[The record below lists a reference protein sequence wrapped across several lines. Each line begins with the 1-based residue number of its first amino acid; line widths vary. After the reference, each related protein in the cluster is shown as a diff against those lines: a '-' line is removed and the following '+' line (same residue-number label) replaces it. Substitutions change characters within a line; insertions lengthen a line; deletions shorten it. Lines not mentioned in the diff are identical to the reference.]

1 MCNCICLS
9 LAPAEPGSPQPEGSN
24 GQRAEE
30 AWGLGLS
37 TGCIPAHI
45 SAPSTFPCS
54 PSETPGARLGPA
66 EAAGGSWRRCGP
78 WRQAALCSAACARPD
93 MLLSMPQVGMGT
105 LSLPQPLQPPT
116 MLMGPRAAP
125 VAQEGSAGYL
135 WGALCASCLPVRS
148 PPVPVS
154 NELSAGAGFLRSSRV
169 DERQPCRAEDGC
181 RVRPGLHLFT
191 QHRQG

>member
-45 SAPSTFPCS
+45 SVPSTFPCF
-54 PSETPGARLGPA
+54 PSETPGARPKLLEG
-66 EAAGGSWRRCGP
+66 AGASVGRAG
-78 WRQAALCSAACARPD
+78 RQHSALLPVHALTCCSACPRWGWAPCPFPSLCS
-93 MLLSMPQVGMGT
+93 
-105 LSLPQPLQPPT
+105 PQPCRWGPEQPGWLRRGLRDT
-116 MLMGPRAAP
+116 
-125 VAQEGSAGYL
+125 
-135 WGALCASCLPVRS
+135 WGALCASCLPVRF